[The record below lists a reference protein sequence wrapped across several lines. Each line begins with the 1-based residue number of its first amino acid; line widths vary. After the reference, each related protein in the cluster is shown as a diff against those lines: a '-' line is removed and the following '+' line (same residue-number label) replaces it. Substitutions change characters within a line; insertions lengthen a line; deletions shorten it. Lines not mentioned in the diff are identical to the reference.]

1 MKLICNFAGNNFVHY
16 CTLVTVHVPVKGSL
30 FLFVNLCEF
39 FCYPSHFILMYFH
52 TFFSLYTVAE
62 PMIIYISID
71 NGDMSSPKH
80 HVFIMLHFILKC
92 FSKAHVIRSKFG
104 QCMVILSWHYV
115 QLQVGRIVSLCISSS
130 LSYSISVCDTY
141 SLLGCC
147 LFRWLQI
154 LSFQL

>member
-16 CTLVTVHVPVKGSL
+16 CTLVTVHVPAKGSL

-62 PMIIYISID
+62 PTIIYIWID
-71 NGDMSSPKH
+71 YGDMSWSKR

-92 FSKAHVIRSKFG
+92 FSKAHVFRSIWSVYGNFFL
-104 QCMVILSWHYV
+104 ILCTTAS
-115 QLQVGRIVSLCISSS
+115 RKNCI
-130 LSYSISVCDTY
+130 LVYFIIIILFYMYISV
-141 SLLGCC
+141 
-147 LFRWLQI
+147 
-154 LSFQL
+154 